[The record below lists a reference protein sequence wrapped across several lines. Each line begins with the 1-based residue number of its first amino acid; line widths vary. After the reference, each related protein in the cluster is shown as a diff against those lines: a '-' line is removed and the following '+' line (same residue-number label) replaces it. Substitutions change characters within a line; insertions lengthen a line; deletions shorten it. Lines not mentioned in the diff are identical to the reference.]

1 MARGLWVLAALLV
14 VGLWVLSAALYPFL
28 PDRIPGHYGLDGRVT
43 RYDPPE
49 MFWFVPVLVSF
60 LVGLGFGLTR
70 LAFRDYRLL
79 NLPNKPGFLALP
91 PSKQQRVLA
100 RLDAQLAFLFGL
112 MVLAFGYLQW
122 TSYRVATGQQ
132 AGLPVEVWIFPLAV
146 LALIGWMVW
155 DIGRTVRQ
163 ETSSSQR

>member
-1 MARGLWVLAALLV
+1 MPRLLWVLTGLLLIGV
-14 VGLWVLSAALYPFL
+14 WVFSAIVYPQLPERIPAHFGGYGQVTRMDSRESFWFL
-28 PDRIPGHYGLDGRVT
+28 PALVT
-43 RYDPPE
+43 
-49 MFWFVPVLVSF
+49 F
-60 LVGLGFGLTR
+60 LVAAGFGLSR
-70 LAFRDYRLL
+70 LVFAHPKLL
-79 NLPNKPGFLALP
+79 NLPQKEKFLELP
-91 PSKQQRVLA
+91 PPKQRRVLA
-100 RLDAQLAFLFGL
+100 RLDAWIALLYGL
-112 MVLAFGYLQW
+112 LVLAFGYLQW